1 MPNQRVKLEI
11 FFKSL
16 LLSGTLR
23 LNLQIKDSDFGRLFG
38 LFSIKIQSLNEYI

>member
-16 LLSGTLR
+16 LLSGIIR
-23 LNLQIKDSDFGRLFG
+23 LNLQIKDSDFGRLF
-38 LFSIKIQSLNEYI
+38 SIKIQSLNEYI